1 MDFHV
6 HAWSKQMD
14 CGPVVHMASKM
25 LHNIRKWSQIGERH
39 PFQSEKMSRAIAET
53 MDGMWPLGI
62 FKRVQT
68 LWNIVGAPQTGPLL
82 SLLYTYFPQFIF
94 FPFPYFQRLPTLVK
108 RNKAPLPSLLFQR
121 LWFSKPRCSVKES
134 YKITEPGA
142 EAPTISSA
150 FCPDKSPRNKWEPG
164 KKPMAPFKGSACGS
178 ETEDI
183 YRGGLENRRRNYYW
197 GLI

>member
-6 HAWSKQMD
+6 HAWSEQMD

-25 LHNIRKWSQIGERH
+25 LHNIRKWSQMGKDI
-39 PFQSEKMSRAIAET
+39 PFKVKKCQELSRRPWMAC
-53 MDGMWPLGI
+53 GHLGSLRGYKHCEI
-62 FKRVQT
+62 
-68 LWNIVGAPQTGPLL
+68 LWVLLKQGPCCHCCII
-82 SLLYTYFPQFIF
+82 TYFPQFIF

-183 YRGGLENRRRNYYW
+183 YIDLAWKIGGETTTEV
-197 GLI
+197 